1 MLALGNFKLKYMNK
15 FFFWP
20 ILAKALKYSLIKAIT
35 FMQTF
40 KHEDLD
46 EDILTDLLEEINEL
60 YEASEQTLIELEL
73 KPQDNEL
80 QRSLFRSVHTIKG
93 DLGLVNFSP
102 LIPLLQHGE
111 DLLDY
116 LRKGQIQ
123 YTSNMS
129 DLVLLIMDKVKI
141 FVQSCIQTG
150 EAQYDGNLF
159 KQLVIAINRIT
170 PDNSAQH
177 EKLLSQAVLLLNP
190 SQISEGEESI
200 SQPSVSMATTGIPK
214 SLSNEKLADLV
225 FFRELMK
232 PIEKRS
238 MYWEGRG
245 DRIAKLAAYI
255 NKVAGSPIDEDQL
268 AVACYVHDFGMAFI
282 PVNVLHKQEK
292 LEDSEFNLMRSH
304 VYKSARL
311 LEYLNQWNE
320 ARKIVMQHHERTDGT
335 GYPLGIK
342 EDDICDG
349 AKLLAILDTFDAI
362 THARAHE
369 NHLQRPKKKAVIE
382 INRIAKGQF
391 SKKWMQA
398 FNSGMATLLT
408 NEKIK

>member
-1 MLALGNFKLKYMNK
+1 
-15 FFFWP
+15 
-20 ILAKALKYSLIKAIT
+20 
-35 FMQTF
+35 MQMFT
-40 KHEDLD
+40 HEDLD

-73 KPQDNEL
+73 KPEDNEL
-80 QRSLFRSVHTIKG
+80 QRSLFRSIHTIKG

-102 LIPLLQHGE
+102 LIPLLQYAE

-129 DLVLLIMDKVKI
+129 DLVLLIMDKVKV

-150 EAQYDGNLF
+150 QAEYDKAMFERLVEAI
-159 KQLVIAINRIT
+159 KRIT
-170 PDNSAQH
+170 PENGNAH
-177 EKLLSQAVLLLNP
+177 EQLLAKAVLILDP
-190 SQISEGEESI
+190 SLDLGNEADSGETTTATSSLSI
-200 SQPSVSMATTGIPK
+200 ATIGIPK
-214 SLSNEKLADLV
+214 SITNEEREDLM

-238 MYWEGRG
+238 KYWDGRG
-245 DRIAKLAAYI
+245 DRIAKLAGYI
-255 NKVAGSPIDEDQL
+255 NKIAGSPVDEVQL
-268 AVACYVHDFGMAFI
+268 AVACYMHDFGMAFMPI
-282 PVNVLHKQEK
+282 AVLHKQEK
-292 LEDSEFNLMRSH
+292 LEELEFNLMRSH

-311 LEYLNQWNE
+311 LENLNQWNE
-320 ARKIVMQHHERTDGT
+320 ARKIVMQHHERIDGS

-342 EDDICDG
+342 ENDICEG

-369 NHLQRPKKKAVIE
+369 SHLQRPKKKAVIE
-382 INRIAKGQF
+382 INRISKGQF
-391 SKKWMQA
+391 STKWMQA
-398 FNSGMATLLT
+398 FNSGMAALLT
-408 NEKIK
+408 NERAK

>member
-1 MLALGNFKLKYMNK
+1 
-15 FFFWP
+15 
-20 ILAKALKYSLIKAIT
+20 
-35 FMQTF
+35 MQMF

-73 KPQDNEL
+73 KPEDNEL

-93 DLGLVNFSP
+93 DLGLVNFTP

-129 DLVLLIMDKVKI
+129 DLVLLIIDKVKI

-150 EAQYDGNLF
+150 QAEYDKGLF
-159 KQLVIAINRIT
+159 DQLVTAIKRIT
-170 PDNSAQH
+170 PENSGQH
-177 EKLLSQAVLLLNP
+177 EQLLAKAVLLLDP
-190 SQISEGEESI
+190 SLDLGQDHEQTNESSTSEAPVSI
-200 SQPSVSMATTGIPK
+200 ATTGIPK
-214 SLSNEKLADLV
+214 SISNEEREDLV
-225 FFRELMK
+225 FFRGLMK

-238 MYWEGRG
+238 TYWEGRG
-245 DRIAKLAAYI
+245 DRIAKLAGYI
-255 NKVAGSPIDEDQL
+255 NKIAGSPINESQL
-268 AVACYVHDFGMAFI
+268 AVACYMHDFGMAFMPI
-282 PVNVLHKQEK
+282 AVLHKQEK
-292 LEDSEFNLMRSH
+292 LEELEFNLLRSH

-311 LEYLNQWNE
+311 LENLNQWNE
-320 ARKIVMQHHERTDGT
+320 ARKIVMQHHERIDGS

-342 EDDICDG
+342 ESDICEG

-362 THARAHE
+362 THARAHQG
-369 NHLQRPKKKAVIE
+369 HMQRPKKKAVIE

-391 SKKWMQA
+391 SSRWMQV
-398 FNSGMATLLT
+398 FNRGMAVLLT
-408 NEKIK
+408 NERAK

>member
-1 MLALGNFKLKYMNK
+1 
-15 FFFWP
+15 
-20 ILAKALKYSLIKAIT
+20 
-35 FMQTF
+35 MQMF

-73 KPQDNEL
+73 KPEDNEL

-102 LIPLLQHGE
+102 LIPLLQHAE

-129 DLVLLIMDKVKI
+129 DLVLLIMDKVKV

-150 EAQYDGNLF
+150 QAEYDKELF
-159 KQLVIAINRIT
+159 DQLVTAIKRIT
-170 PDNSAQH
+170 PENNAQH
-177 EKLLSQAVLLLNP
+177 DQLLAKAVLLLDP
-190 SQISEGEESI
+190 SLDLGQEHEQISENSSTEAPVSI
-200 SQPSVSMATTGIPK
+200 ATTGIPK
-214 SLSNEKLADLV
+214 SVSNEEREDLV
-225 FFRELMK
+225 FFRSLMK

-238 MYWEGRG
+238 TYWEGRG
-245 DRIAKLAAYI
+245 DRIAKLAGYI
-255 NKVAGSPIDEDQL
+255 NKIAGSPVNESQL
-268 AVACYVHDFGMAFI
+268 AVACYMHDFGMAFMPI
-282 PVNVLHKQEK
+282 TVLHKQEK
-292 LEDSEFNLMRSH
+292 LEEVEFNLLRSH

-311 LEYLNQWNE
+311 LENLNQWNE
-320 ARKIVMQHHERTDGT
+320 ARKIVMQHHERIDGS

-342 EDDICDG
+342 ECDICEG

-362 THARAHE
+362 THARAH
-369 NHLQRPKKKAVIE
+369 NGHIQRPKKKAVIE
-382 INRIAKGQF
+382 INHIAKGQF
-391 SKKWMQA
+391 SSKWMQA
-398 FNSGMATLLT
+398 FNRGMAVLLT
-408 NEKIK
+408 NERAK

>member
-1 MLALGNFKLKYMNK
+1 
-15 FFFWP
+15 
-20 ILAKALKYSLIKAIT
+20 
-35 FMQTF
+35 MQTF

-73 KPQDNEL
+73 KPEDNEL
-80 QRSLFRSVHTIKG
+80 QRSLFRSIHTIKG

-102 LIPLLQHGE
+102 LIPLLQYAE

-116 LRKGQIQ
+116 LRKGQIK

-129 DLVLLIMDKVKI
+129 DLVLLIMDKVKV

-150 EAQYDGNLF
+150 QAEYDKELF
-159 KQLVIAINRIT
+159 EQLVIAIKRIT
-170 PDNSAQH
+170 PENSTQH
-177 EKLLSQAVLLLNP
+177 EQLLAKAVLLLDP
-190 SQISEGEESI
+190 SLDLGQEYEQEGETPSSEAPVSI
-200 SQPSVSMATTGIPK
+200 ATTGIPK
-214 SLSNEKLADLV
+214 TINNEEREDLV

-245 DRIAKLAAYI
+245 DRIAKLAGYI
-255 NKVAGSPIDEDQL
+255 NKIAGSPVNEVQL
-268 AVACYVHDFGMAFI
+268 AVACYMHDFGMAFM
-282 PVNVLHKQEK
+282 PVAVLHKQEK
-292 LEDSEFNLMRSH
+292 LEEVEFNLMRSH

-311 LEYLNQWNE
+311 LENLNQWNE
-320 ARKIVMQHHERTDGT
+320 ARKIVMQHHERIDGS
-335 GYPLGIK
+335 GYPLGLK
-342 EDDICDG
+342 EDDICEG

-362 THARAHE
+362 THARAHQS
-369 NHLQRPKKKAVIE
+369 HLQRPKKKAVIE

-391 SKKWMQA
+391 SSKWMQT
-398 FNSGMATLLT
+398 FNSGMAALLT
-408 NEKIK
+408 NERAK

>member
-1 MLALGNFKLKYMNK
+1 MLN
-15 FFFWP
+15 
-20 ILAKALKYSLIKAIT
+20 
-35 FMQTF
+35 TF

-46 EDILTDLLEEINEL
+46 EDILSDLLEEINEL

-73 KPQDNEL
+73 KPEDKEL
-80 QRSLFRSVHTIKG
+80 QRALFRSIHTIKG
-93 DLGLVNFSP
+93 DLGLVSFTP
-102 LIPLLQHGE
+102 LIPVLQHAE

-116 LRKGQIQ
+116 LRKGQIS

-129 DLVLLIMDKVKI
+129 DLVLLTMDRVKL
-141 FVQSCIQTG
+141 FVQSCMTNG
-150 EAQYDGNLF
+150 YAEYDENLF
-159 KQLVIAINRIT
+159 AQLVKQITRIT
-170 PDNSAQH
+170 PDNATQH
-177 EKLLSQAVLLLNP
+177 EKLLAEAVLLLDP
-190 SQISEGEESI
+190 SLDLHQGDNNTVVNEVVAA
-200 SQPSVSMATTGIPK
+200 PAVSMATTGIPK
-214 SLSNEKLADLV
+214 SISNEKRTDIV

-268 AVACYVHDFGMAFI
+268 AVACYMHDFGMAFMPI
-282 PVNVLHKQEK
+282 EVLHKQGQ
-292 LEDSEFNLMRSH
+292 LNDQEFNLMRSH

-311 LEYLNQWNE
+311 LEHLNQWNE
-320 ARKIVMQHHERTDGT
+320 ARKIVMQHHERIDGS

-342 EDDICDG
+342 EPDICDG
-349 AKLLAILDTFDAI
+349 AMLLAILDTFDAI

-382 INRIAKGQF
+382 INRIATGQF
-391 SKKWMQA
+391 SSKWMQA
-398 FNSGMATLLT
+398 FNSGMAALLT
-408 NEKIK
+408 K